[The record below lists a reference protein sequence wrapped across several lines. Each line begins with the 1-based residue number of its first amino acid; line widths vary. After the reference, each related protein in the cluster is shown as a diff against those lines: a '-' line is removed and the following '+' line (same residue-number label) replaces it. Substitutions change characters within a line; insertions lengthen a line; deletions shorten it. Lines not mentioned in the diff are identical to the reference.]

1 MPETSLISSS
11 RRRVVALTLVAGAAL
26 GLLTTAGLTTAA
38 PAAADVSGRAAMSD
52 RGELRAALA
61 EQAEAVDAGREAVAA
76 ASATVAEVNASDFD
90 LEDVSVDATGLAKV
104 LNALSDEGLAGSE
117 RAVLTANAVVATRIV
132 VADTAELR
140 GRLDDAIAQ
149 KKAEE
154 AAAAAEAEA
163 AAQAQA
169 EAAAL
174 AAANTPDG
182 ARSVAAA
189 IAASEYGWGAG
200 EFSCLDSLW
209 TKESGWDYQA
219 YNQDGGATG
228 IPQALPG
235 DKMATAGSD
244 WQTNATTQIR
254 WGLGYIAGSYG
265 TPCAAWGHS
274 QSVNWY

>member
-1 MPETSLISSS
+1 MPETQLIPSA

-26 GLLTTAGLTTAA
+26 GLLTTAGLTAGA
-38 PAAADVSGRAAMSD
+38 PAAAEVSGRAAVSD
-52 RGELRAALA
+52 RSDLRAELA
-61 EQAEAVDAGREAVAA
+61 QTAAAVDTGRSAIAT
-76 ASATVAEVNASDFD
+76 ASATVTDAQASGFD
-90 LEDVSVDATGLAKV
+90 LGEVTIDATGLAKA
-104 LNALSDEGLAGSE
+104 LNALSDDEVVGAA
-117 RAVLTANAVVATRIV
+117 RAVVTANTIV
-132 VADTAELR
+132 QTEIVTADTAALR
-140 GRLDDAIAQ
+140 GRLDAAIAQ

-154 AAAAAEAEA
+154 DAAAEA
-163 AAQAQA
+163 AAQA
-169 EAAAL
+169 AAIAT
-174 AAANTPDG
+174 ANTPDG
-182 ARSVAAA
+182 ARSAAAA

-209 TKESGWDYQA
+209 MKESGWDYQA

-235 DKMATAGSD
+235 DKMASAGSD